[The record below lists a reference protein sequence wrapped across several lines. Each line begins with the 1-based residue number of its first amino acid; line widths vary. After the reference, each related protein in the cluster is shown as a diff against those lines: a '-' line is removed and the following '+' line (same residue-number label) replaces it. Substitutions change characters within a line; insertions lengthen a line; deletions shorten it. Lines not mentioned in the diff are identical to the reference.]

1 MQPLRHSRWWRST
14 CMALLGLC
22 VAGHAAHAEV
32 WGFVDAQGVP
42 HFAVEK
48 RDGRYELF
56 FRGPEAQLPG
66 LPEGAAQT
74 QLQMATNG
82 SSLLLTYFEISPSY
96 KSVKHLLRE
105 ASARHAIDLELL
117 QAVIATESGFDAGAV
132 SPRGAVG
139 LMQVTPATAQRF
151 GVAGDADNPVE
162 KKLADPRTNI
172 QAGSRYLSHLLK
184 QFAGRLELAL
194 AAYNAGAGAVQR
206 AGNKIPDY
214 PETQH
219 YVKTV
224 MRLYAVLK
232 PAAAALPGY
241 GTGLRMHRASVGIA
255 QDSPAS
261 REPPVVPTP
270 ASRIPSEPPELY

>member
-1 MQPLRHSRWWRST
+1 MRRWRPARWGHLVRLAALGACMT
-14 CMALLGLC
+14 CP
-22 VAGHAAHAEV
+22 AAHAEV

-66 LPEGAAQT
+66 LAAAPGESG
-74 QLQMATNG
+74 LQMVANG
-82 SSLLLTYFEISPSY
+82 SSLLITYFEISPSF

-117 QAVIATESGFDAGAV
+117 QAVIATESGFDARAV

-139 LMQVTPATAQRF
+139 LMQVMPSTAQRF
-151 GVAGDADNPVE
+151 GVFGDADNPVE

-172 QAGSRYLSHLLK
+172 QAGSLYLSHLLK

-206 AGNKIPDY
+206 AGNKVPDY

-219 YVKTV
+219 YVQTV
-224 MRLYAVLK
+224 MQLYALLK
-232 PAAAALPGY
+232 PTGAALPGPDAGMHMRRALAS
-241 GTGLRMHRASVGIA
+241 GTARRTPLAAR
-255 QDSPAS
+255 
-261 REPPVVPTP
+261 PVAVSHT
-270 ASRIPSEPPELY
+270 PSESPEPD

>member
-1 MQPLRHSRWWRST
+1 MPILRQSRWWSRT
-14 CMALLGLC
+14 CWALLGLC

-66 LPEGAAQT
+66 LPGAAQA
-74 QLQMATNG
+74 QLQMATSG
-82 SSLLLTYFEISPSY
+82 SSMLLTYFEISPSY

-105 ASARHAIDLELL
+105 ASNRHAIDLELL
-117 QAVIATESGFDAGAV
+117 QAVIATESGFDARAV

-151 GVAGDADNPVE
+151 GVGGDTDNPVE
-162 KKLADPRTNI
+162 KRLADPRTNI

-224 MRLYAVLK
+224 MQLYALLK
-232 PAAAALPGY
+232 PVGAAMPGY
-241 GTGLRMHRASVGIA
+241 GTGLRMHRAAAGVA
-255 QDSPAS
+255 QHIPAS
-261 REPPVVPTP
+261 REPPAVPVP
-270 ASRIPSEPPELY
+270 ASHTPSEPPELY